1 MAQGQSAKASLEP
14 GEEALHRTPG
24 HPVSGPAEA
33 IGPATPGPPPPPGV
47 LRYADPDAPPAQV
60 TANLPGILGAI
71 SAQLLWPSPGP
82 AHPAP
87 TPQVR
92 HQLAGAVTSWL
103 LAGLRATARG
113 RPGGA
118 TRAYTLLPLR
128 RRKPPNPTAL
138 YLEVAERHD
147 NGKRS

>member
-1 MAQGQSAKASLEP
+1 VM
-14 GEEALHRTPG
+14 
-24 HPVSGPAEA
+24 
-33 IGPATPGPPPPPGV
+33 
-47 LRYADPDAPPAQV
+47 
-60 TANLPGILGAI
+60 ANLPGILGAI

-82 AHPAP
+82 APL
-87 TPQVR
+87 TPKPQAR

-118 TRAYTLLPLR
+118 TRACTLLPLR
-128 RRKPPNPTAL
+128 RRKPSHPTRL
-138 YLEVAERHD
+138 YLAVAQRHD